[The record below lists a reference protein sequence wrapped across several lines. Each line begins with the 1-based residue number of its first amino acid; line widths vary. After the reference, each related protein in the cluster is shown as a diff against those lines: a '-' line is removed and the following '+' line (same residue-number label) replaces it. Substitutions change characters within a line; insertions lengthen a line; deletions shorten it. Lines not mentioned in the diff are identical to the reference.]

1 LSHLPIIRLGKVFI
15 LANRIQITEQDLQKS
30 LELLGREPR
39 TPFMV
44 KTRCPDGSP
53 QVLLAD
59 PVFKEDGIWK
69 PFPTF
74 LWLVCPEM
82 KLKAA
87 HLEQD
92 GLIRTFSAR
101 LLDDQSFREEFID
114 GQRQISQIRMKM
126 AQEIL
131 GEEIPEHI
139 QMILEKTTIAGS
151 IDISGVKCLHAQLA
165 QELAFGNNPIGKE
178 ILTQVG
184 NCSGKH
190 ERKQP

>member
-1 LSHLPIIRLGKVFI
+1 M
-15 LANRIQITEQDLQKS
+15 ANRIQITEQDLQKS

-151 IDISGVKCLHAQLA
+151 IDISGVKCLHAHLA

>member
-1 LSHLPIIRLGKVFI
+1 M
-15 LANRIQITEQDLQKS
+15 ANTTKITEQDLQKS

-59 PVFKEDGIWK
+59 PVFKEDEIWK

-74 LWLVCPEM
+74 LWLVCPEL

-92 GLIRTFSAR
+92 GLIRIFSAR
-101 LLDDQSFREEFID
+101 LQEEQGFREEFID
-114 GQRQISQIRMKM
+114 GQKAISEIRMNM
-126 AQEIL
+126 AREIL
-131 GEEIPEHI
+131 GAEIPQHI
-139 QMILEKTTIAGS
+139 QMILTRTTIAGS
-151 IDISGVKCLHAQLA
+151 MDISGVKCLHAHLA

-178 ILTQVG
+178 ILARVG
-184 NCSGKH
+184 NCSGEH
-190 ERKQP
+190 ERKQS